1 MNTPLAFN
9 ITKKSL
15 RLSARCAGKIAAFI
29 AILAAHAGAH
39 AATVD
44 YTTQTGNFNSLLT
57 EKNNNPPY
65 AGTYDNG
72 ATELANYA
80 NGGSVGNTPGA
91 AAFRTFTI
99 NGADENA
106 TARPLQ
112 VGDTFTI
119 TGFTSANPSAGGYL
133 GISFRDSTTYANF
146 FSSTDNTTEARFQL
160 DSTGNWKIYNGGTA
174 RDSGLGANA
183 DRTFVIKITS
193 STTFDAQ
200 VGGTWYYNNT
210 MAASGGSIDSFS
222 IYTFGDSNAN
232 SFWKNASLADTGT
245 VQLGYAGA
253 NGTTYT
259 PGVVSDGLAANS
271 TSTGVANAVFIG
283 GDSGSGVV
291 LNQQNTY
298 TGATTVN
305 ANATARASHAN
316 AFGTTAGGV
325 SVTSGGAIE
334 LSGGITVGAEA
345 LTINGTGISSG
356 GALRNTAGDN
366 TWEGAV
372 TLGSASSVVATSGT
386 LTLSGNT
393 ALGGNRLTIG
403 GGSGVTVA
411 GQISGTGNSDL
422 LKQGSG
428 ALTLSG
434 DNSGFN
440 PTGGNTIY
448 VDQGTVYLA
457 HNSAGGATSKTI
469 DLGSGVSGAGTAALY
484 AIGGRTIANPI
495 TIQGNN
501 TTALTIGSDSTTED
515 NTFTGNIALEKTAN
529 FNAGS
534 GRNVTFSTG
543 ALSGAGGLTKTGSG
557 TVTLSGNNGYAGA
570 TVVSLGVLNLNASS
584 GSAAGSTASVS
595 VANNAKLLISQ
606 SNQVNNSATV
616 SLSGG
621 TIQRASGVTETFG
634 ALTLS
639 AASTLDFGTG
649 TANSLNFGT
658 YTGGGFKLNVT
669 NFLQGNIL
677 TFKNDLSLSI
687 NNTSLFGF
695 DNGFTSNWNSG
706 ASTFT
711 ITAIPEPSTYLAAAG
726 LFALFLWPIRRRLL
740 KDARFLLG
748 LCPTGRAAV

>member
-1 MNTPLAFN
+1 M
-9 ITKKSL
+9 
-15 RLSARCAGKIAAFI
+15 ARVAWIA
-29 AILAAHAGAH
+29 LLLCGATTQ
-39 AATVD
+39 AATVT
-44 YTTQTGNFNSLLT
+44 YTMQTGNFNSLLL

-65 AGTYDNG
+65 AGTYNNT
-72 ATELANYA
+72 ASELGNYA
-80 NGGSVGNTPGA
+80 NGGSFGNTPGA
-91 AAFRTFTI
+91 AAFQTFTTTG
-99 NGADENA
+99 NGISGTTRA
-106 TARPLQ
+106 LQ

-119 TGFTSANPSAGGYL
+119 TGYVGANPSVGGRI
-133 GISFRDSTTYANF
+133 GISFRDSTTYTDF

-160 DSTGNWKIYNGGTA
+160 DNTGGWKIYNNGAA
-174 RDSGLGANA
+174 RDSGLGAGA
-183 DRTFVIKITS
+183 DRTFVIKVTS

-222 IYTFGDSNAN
+222 IYTLGDSNAN
-232 SFWKNASLADTGT
+232 SFWKSASLADTGT

-259 PGVVSDGLAANS
+259 PGVVSDGLAADSAS
-271 TSTGVANAVFIG
+271 TAVANAVFIG
-283 GDSGSGVV
+283 GDSGSAIV

-334 LSGGITVGAEA
+334 LSGGITVGTEA
-345 LTINGTGISSG
+345 LTLNGTGISSG
-356 GALRNTAGDN
+356 GALRNTANDN
-366 TWEGAV
+366 TWQGDV

-403 GGSGVTVA
+403 GGSGVTVT
-411 GQISGTGNSDL
+411 GQISGTVNSDI
-422 LKQGSG
+422 LKQGAG

-434 DNSGFN
+434 DNSGLNSAGDSLF
-440 PTGGNTIY
+440 I
-448 VDQGTVYLA
+448 DQGTVYLN
-457 HNSAGGATSKTI
+457 HNNAGGAKDI
-469 DLGSGVSGAGTAALY
+469 DLGSGIVPTGGSAALY
-484 AIGGRTIANPI
+484 ATGGRTIGNAI
-495 TIQGNN
+495 TVQGEN
-501 TTALTIGSDSTTED
+501 TTALSIGSDSTTDD

-543 ALSGAGGLTKTGSG
+543 ALSGAGGLTKTGLG

-570 TVVSLGVLNLNASS
+570 TVVSSGVLNLNASS

-606 SNQVNNSATV
+606 SNQVNNNATV